1 MRTYKKITHESLVID
16 NITCNKCGND
26 CRQPD
31 AHNSTELSAV
41 YHTNY
46 DNNILPDVTTYYF
59 DICEKCLVEFMGT
72 FKIEAETQEQLP

>member
-1 MRTYKKITHESLVID
+1 MRIYKKVTHESLLVD
-16 NITCNKCGND
+16 EVTCNKCGSSCKGVDIGNV
-26 CRQPD
+26 
-31 AHNSTELSAV
+31 TGLEVV

-72 FKIEAETQEQLP
+72 FKMPAETQEQLP